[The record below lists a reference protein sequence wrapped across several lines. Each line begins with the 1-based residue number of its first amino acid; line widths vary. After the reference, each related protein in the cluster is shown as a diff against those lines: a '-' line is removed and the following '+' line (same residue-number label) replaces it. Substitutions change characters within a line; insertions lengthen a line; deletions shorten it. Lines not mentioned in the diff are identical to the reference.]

1 MRILVLNTIANQTK
15 ETQTLLQNI
24 KEKYANATFY
34 NTYEMD
40 IKHCIGC
47 NFCWLKT
54 PGICTIKDD
63 YETLL
68 KEMLVHDEM
77 IVISDTKFGFITHET
92 KKLFDR
98 ILPLATM
105 YLQFKGKQ
113 MRHVSRYDKK
123 LKVALFYQGD
133 GEKEYLNYWLD
144 RATLNMEWE
153 CLGAHEAC
161 TDKEVL
167 ACI

>member
-1 MRILVLNTIANQTK
+1 MKVFILNTVANPTEETK
-15 ETQTLLQNI
+15 VLLQGL
-24 KEKYANATFY
+24 KEKYTDATVY

-63 YETLL
+63 YETIL
-68 KEMLVHDEM
+68 KAMLVHDEM
-77 IVISDTKFGFITHET
+77 IVISDTNLGFITHEA

-98 ILPLATM
+98 VLPLATM
-105 YLQFKGKQ
+105 YLQFIDGQ
-113 MRHVSRYDKK
+113 MRHVSRYNNH
-123 LKVALFYQGD
+123 LKVALLYQGD
-133 GEKEYLNYWLD
+133 GDREYLNYWLK

-153 CLGAHEAC
+153 SLGAYHAG

>member
-1 MRILVLNTIANQTK
+1 MKVLVLNTVENPTEETK
-15 ETQTLLQNI
+15 ILLHEI
-24 KEKYANATFY
+24 KEKYQDATIY
-34 NTYEMD
+34 NTYEMN

-54 PGICTIKDD
+54 PGICAIKDD

-77 IVISDTKFGFITHET
+77 IVISDVKLGFITHEA

-105 YLQFKGKQ
+105 YLQFKDKQ
-113 MRHVSRYDKK
+113 MRHISRYDKK
-123 LKVALFYQGD
+123 MSVALLYQGEAD
-133 GEKEYLNYWLD
+133 KEYMNYWLD

-153 CLGAHEAC
+153 SLGAYHID

-167 ACI
+167 TCI

>member
-54 PGICTIKDD
+54 PGI
-63 YETLL
+63 
-68 KEMLVHDEM
+68 
-77 IVISDTKFGFITHET
+77 ITHET